1 MDSVKT
7 KDLARALFTPSK
19 KLDTSCDSVNPL
31 DSTCE
36 DESCDLSADQG
47 LANQSVDDVELSD
60 LNIEGGNKQNVATL
74 QNVSDVN
81 LVMDV
86 SKKAISG
93 ESYSNSPILDKDDM
107 HLKDTSTDNINTTT
121 MASSSPDKLQAISP
135 LQNLVTSD
143 LRPLNTSLNES
154 TDSVKMLNKYQL
166 PKAELKEHTPE
177 RVVDSDSK
185 ASNFCNDKA
194 SSPMMSPT
202 NSENTAALI
211 TSPTF
216 SQKSARKRNKIVSE
230 RSPTSSPRFS
240 IDCAL
245 SDFFDPPSSAVGRR
259 KRAPKKR
266 KSTEMDTSS
275 EFEVSDISIKCS
287 TPKENMTLQSI
298 LSSKKKGKRS
308 VKKVR
313 FSDAVLT
320 KKVTF
325 SLENEEIEVDLKD
338 STHEYLVLK
347 KEDKSNA
354 EDVKQSR
361 KELSKVKVEKTIK
374 HEISADTMVTD
385 ENVKDKHREVGDLQN
400 SDNKDR
406 QMGLPVKSSNRENLT
421 YCKRRGL
428 KMRSKKECRDD
439 AGKNM
444 LFDSRLDKSGDRTI
458 DKSDTNMNLSETT
471 NNSKRNSD
479 ISEDSEAFS
488 QVSPSALT
496 EMCDI
501 AQSASGDATI
511 TGGHHETALS
521 SRNNNSN
528 HSTKMKETLIS
539 KSHSLVKNKAKLPV
553 PKKILNA
560 SPIEKSVQP
569 VLNNKQPQVTVP
581 RKFFYPSSKQI
592 GTAHSKKVFEYKHE
606 NDRTENAGLVKSVC
620 VKDIIL
626 KPDIDTEKQGD
637 AGNIIDAEK
646 EMDADKQKD
655 GGKKKDAEKPNDA
668 WKSVDAESDRM
679 RNNHIKARG
688 VKDDHADQINTNGKN
703 DDFLVVNDC
712 YYLKI
717 LYTVSERCRKNDR
730 TVRILIRL
738 SALPGAN

>member
-7 KDLARALFTPSK
+7 KDLARALFTPNK

-36 DESCDLSADQG
+36 EESCDLSADQG
-47 LANQSVDDVELSD
+47 LANQSGDDVGLID
-60 LNIEGGNKQNVATL
+60 LNIEGGDKQNVSTL

-86 SKKAISG
+86 SKKAIYD
-93 ESYSNSPILDKDDM
+93 ESYSNSPILGKDDT
-107 HLKDTSTDNINTTT
+107 HLKDTSTDNVNTSP

-154 TDSVKMLNKYQL
+154 TDSVKMLNNKYQL

-266 KSTEMDTSS
+266 KSTEMDASS

-287 TPKENMTLQSI
+287 TPKENMTLHSI
-298 LSSKKKGKRS
+298 LSSKKKEKKS

-325 SLENEEIEVDLKD
+325 NLENEEIKVDLKD
-338 STHEYLVLK
+338 SSHEYLGLK
-347 KEDKSNA
+347 KEDKSDA
-354 EDVKQSR
+354 EGVKQSR
-361 KELSKVKVEKTIK
+361 KDSSKVKDEKITK
-374 HEISADTMVTD
+374 HERSVDRIVID
-385 ENVKDKHREVGDLQN
+385 ENMRDKQEVDTLQN
-400 SDNKDR
+400 VDNKDR
-406 QMGLPVKSSNRENLT
+406 QMGLPVKSDNRENLT

-428 KMRSKKECRDD
+428 KMRSKKECRLDQ
-439 AGKNM
+439 GKNK
-444 LFDSRLDKSGDRTI
+444 LFDSRLGKSGESAI
-458 DKSDTNMNLSETT
+458 DKGDTNLNLSETS
-471 NNSKRNSD
+471 NDSMRNSD

-501 AQSASGDATI
+501 AQNASGDANK
-511 TGGHHETALS
+511 TGGHHKKAS
-521 SRNNNSN
+521 VSRNNNSN
-528 HSTKMKETLIS
+528 HNSAVNETVIS
-539 KSHSLVKNKAKLPV
+539 KLHALVRDKAKQPV

-569 VLNNKQPQVTVP
+569 VFNKQPHVTAP
-581 RKFFYPSSKQI
+581 RKFFYPSSRQI
-592 GTAHSKKVFEYKHE
+592 GATHSKKVFEYKHE
-606 NDRTENAGLVKSVC
+606 NDRTENAGLVKSVS

-626 KPDIDTEKQGD
+626 KPDKAMDKQIDSEKR
-637 AGNIIDAEK
+637 
-646 EMDADKQKD
+646 MDADKQKD
-655 GGKKKDAEKPNDA
+655 GGEKKDVEKHNDA
-668 WKSVDAESDRM
+668 WKLVDTESDTM
-679 RNNHIKARG
+679 RINHTKAKG
-688 VKDDHADQINTNGKN
+688 VKDAHAGQMDTNGKN
-703 DDFLVVNDC
+703 DEFLVVDDC

-717 LYTVSERCRKNDR
+717 LYTASERYR
-730 TVRILIRL
+730 
-738 SALPGAN
+738 